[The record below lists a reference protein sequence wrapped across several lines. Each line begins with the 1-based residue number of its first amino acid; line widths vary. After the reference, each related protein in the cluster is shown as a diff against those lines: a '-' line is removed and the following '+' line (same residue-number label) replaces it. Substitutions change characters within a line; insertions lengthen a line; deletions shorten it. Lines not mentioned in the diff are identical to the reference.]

1 MSAQRRVF
9 SSTCHHFVTS
19 SSLILT
25 PPSLLP
31 PSSLTP
37 PSLLGTDAISSL
49 AEIRAREEVASQR
62 AQVVTD
68 MLSDLAVYLSQRMR
82 IEATERATRQATR
95 QAATQAMEQAMERT
109 TRQATRQTATPRSAA
124 TAGGGERVSA
134 LAPLALEI
142 EAAVSVDVAYSC
154 RVWGFI

>member
-1 MSAQRRVF
+1 MSYNPDTTSTIYVHV
-9 SSTCHHFVTS
+9 SSLCHS
-19 SSLILT
+19 SSLLLTPPHSHHSPLTPLT
-25 PPSLLP
+25 PPSLV
-31 PSSLTP
+31 
-37 PSLLGTDAISSL
+37 GTDAISSL

-95 QAATQAMEQAMERT
+95 QAATQAMERT

-124 TAGGGERVSA
+124 ATGGGERVSA

-142 EAAVSVDVAYSC
+142 EAAVSVDVA
-154 RVWGFI
+154 